1 MVGLDSTF
9 RLRFS
14 LVDELDFEN
23 FVSIFDLGKM
33 ISKKNW
39 FDVLGLVRFGFDG
52 EKIFEIYL

>member
-14 LVDELDFEN
+14 STDEHEFES
-23 FVSIFDLGKM
+23 FVLIFDLGKM

-39 FDVLGLVRFGFDG
+39 IGALGLVRFGYDG
-52 EKIFEIYL
+52 ETIFEIYL

>member
-14 LVDELDFEN
+14 LIDELDFEN

-33 ISKKNW
+33 ISKNW
-39 FDVLGLVRFGFDG
+39 FGVLGLVRFGFDG